1 MATIK
6 RFARQAGFSSTVAT
20 QLPFFRRK
28 FKSVNYQARWST
40 YGMWYAEIGFRSSS
54 LSISE
59 FAEFLTFL
67 FKRKGTALSTVK
79 GYRAMLLA
87 VFQFPNGDLSSHI
100 LNDLIRSFEISPTR
114 IVFLYSDLISSRGNF
129 CWSLFSHS
137 SNLIIYIVPVLNQIS
152 SAQDNI
158 RRFGPL
164 GFAGDRMNSRP
175 PQYDH

>member
-1 MATIK
+1 
-6 RFARQAGFSSTVAT
+6 
-20 QLPFFRRK
+20 
-28 FKSVNYQARWST
+28 
-40 YGMWYAEIGFRSSS
+40 MWYVEISLRSSS

-79 GYRAMLLA
+79 GIGPCCRRSLSSLS
-87 VFQFPNGDLSSHI
+87 GDLSSHI

-137 SNLIIYIVPVLNQIS
+137 SNLIIDIVPVLNQI
-152 SAQDNI
+152 I
-158 RRFGPL
+158 LVPRGVF
-164 GFAGDRMNSRP
+164 RP
-175 PQYDH
+175 G